1 MIRKRPPTSRHRRTD
16 SDLQKG
22 AVESD
27 KPRGKTNNSLPGQL
41 PHRPKD
47 EMINGQDT
55 DFPEPGGN
63 PEHSGESEEMKD
75 AEGAAQDQ
83 AAGHRQKRKQGDRRG
98 DTLAS

>member
-1 MIRKRPPTSRHRRTD
+1 
-16 SDLQKG
+16 
-22 AVESD
+22 
-27 KPRGKTNNSLPGQL
+27 
-41 PHRPKD
+41 
-47 EMINGQDT
+47 MINGQDT